1 MVCSDLPCPD
11 EIFVFHMVCSDLPC
25 PDEIFVFQ
33 RVRHG
38 DRAVH
43 DLDRAH
49 EMGRRHYGL
58 GHHWAAL
65 LSPWIRSV
73 SVFVVGVGM
82 GGVRIVCV
90 CVCVLSLIHISE
102 PTRR

>member
-73 SVFVVGVGM
+73 SVFVVGVGV
-82 GGVRIVCV
+82 GG
-90 CVCVLSLIHISE
+90 
-102 PTRR
+102 